1 MRPMPE
7 SSPPARSKRA
17 VREHPLAAFLLTA
30 PPAWRVTTFRV
41 LAGAVLAAGATYQWL
56 RSRSARQT

>member
-17 VREHPLAAFLLTA
+17 VREHPLAAFH
-30 PPAWRVTTFRV
+30 V
-41 LAGAVLAAGATYQWL
+41 LAGAVLAAAATYQWL